1 MVKFLFVFFS
11 SYVSLSCFFFS
22 PLLNLETSVDQ
33 QKRQTF
39 FQLTIEKKNL
49 GFWSRT
55 LFIQAKDWSAG
66 FALGT
71 GWGWLGLGLRHKI
84 CNDQRDNSQDQRNIF
99 FKRIR
104 NYLKYTIAQCLVV
117 PEQCKMKCVLPT
129 IAVILWQ
136 SAILLYFANVWKKS
150 GRCAGF
156 RQVRVEVWLG

>member
-1 MVKFLFVFFS
+1 M
-11 SYVSLSCFFFS
+11 SLSCFFFLHCWTLI
-22 PLLNLETSVDQ
+22 LLLINKKDKL
-33 QKRQTF
+33 F
-39 FQLTIEKKNL
+39 F
-49 GFWSRT
+49 SRT
-55 LFIQAKDWSAG
+55 LFIEAKYWSAG

-150 GRCAGF
+150 GRCACFG
-156 RQVRVEVWLG
+156 QVQVDVWLGRFKIRFS